1 MYQKLAEYVFHR
13 NVLPF
18 SVNNEG
24 LGEGKESSGLLR
36 ETEPLTRPSLI
47 HMTYMDT
54 LISMSSVVQGLLGEN
69 SDGLSV
75 HCPRGHGFSHTCKL
89 SSILG
94 NSNISC
100 ALKNPD
106 MTFSVSS
113 SSLESQIQDYVIIL
127 WQRFQSRR

>member
-1 MYQKLAEYVFHR
+1 
-13 NVLPF
+13 
-18 SVNNEG
+18 
-24 LGEGKESSGLLR
+24 
-36 ETEPLTRPSLI
+36 
-47 HMTYMDT
+47 MTYMDT
-54 LISMSSVVQGLLGEN
+54 LNSMSSVVQGLLGEN

-89 SSILG
+89 SSKLG

-100 ALKNPD
+100 ALKSPD
-106 MTFSVSS
+106 MIFSVSFVSS